1 MLSNPGSDREINLY
15 RQVVLVSWSFLP
27 FCICVF
33 QRVSS
38 TVIGPGEP
46 ALVLRSFGR
55 PPGSLRSPKQLQ
67 TAYPSPKQFTQKMLQ
82 NHSRSCQRRNPTINK
97 RRTTSL
103 SCSTSPLR
111 SVG

>member
-55 PPGSLRSPKQLQ
+55 PSLPKTALTSLSKPKTIYTEDVTEPYGQLLRSP
-67 TAYPSPKQFTQKMLQ
+67 
-82 NHSRSCQRRNPTINK
+82 RSE
-97 RRTTSL
+97 
-103 SCSTSPLR
+103 SCSSAAVQMPQR
-111 SVG
+111 